1 MFEASDRMNHLKKPK
16 PRGQTLP
23 PHAYN
28 MDFSSSMRSNLSNF
42 NSPQHLDDKIEEDQ
56 EDPNAGIELLERS
69 DITNDEPVVE
79 GKFFK
84 INFKIHADPNK
95 ITHFCYRIS
104 VCTYNLKSTYHQ
116 DLWRLLEMKT
126 ITLDSPYLI
135 LQ

>member
-79 GKFFK
+79 GKLFK
-84 INFKIHADPNK
+84 IDFKIP
-95 ITHFCYRIS
+95 
-104 VCTYNLKSTYHQ
+104 VCFKVFLHLKVRRS
-116 DLWRLLEMKT
+116 R
-126 ITLDSPYLI
+126 P
-135 LQ
+135 

>member
-79 GKFFK
+79 GKVHIF
-84 INFKIHADPNK
+84 
-95 ITHFCYRIS
+95 
-104 VCTYNLKSTYHQ
+104 
-116 DLWRLLEMKT
+116 
-126 ITLDSPYLI
+126 
-135 LQ
+135 

>member
-42 NSPQHLDDKIEEDQ
+42 NSPQHLDEKIEEDQ

-69 DITNDEPVVE
+69 DITNDEPVAE
-79 GKFFK
+79 GKLFK
-84 INFKIHADPNK
+84 INDTCFKVFLHFNSHFFKMRQSRSQPNHK
-95 ITHFCYRIS
+95 GDAKFEIFTS
-104 VCTYNLKSTYHQ
+104 QK
-116 DLWRLLEMKT
+116 
-126 ITLDSPYLI
+126 
-135 LQ
+135 

>member
-79 GKFFK
+79 GKLFN
-84 INFKIHADPNK
+84 INFKIN
-95 ITHFCYRIS
+95 
-104 VCTYNLKSTYHQ
+104 VLKSFYILTVSY
-116 DLWRLLEMKT
+116 LFILKCLEPADF
-126 ITLDSPYLI
+126 LSG
-135 LQ
+135 

>member
-79 GKFFK
+79 GKFYG
-84 INFKIHADPNK
+84 H
-95 ITHFCYRIS
+95 TCYVFS
-104 VCTYNLKSTYHQ
+104 
-116 DLWRLLEMKT
+116 
-126 ITLDSPYLI
+126 SPGI
-135 LQ
+135 QN

>member
-42 NSPQHLDDKIEEDQ
+42 NSPQHLDDKIEEEQ

-79 GKFFK
+79 GKLYSCNNITMTLIQISRLYYFGFFSK
-84 INFKIHADPNK
+84 IN
-95 ITHFCYRIS
+95 
-104 VCTYNLKSTYHQ
+104 HQ
-116 DLWRLLEMKT
+116 MM
-126 ITLDSPYLI
+126 I
-135 LQ
+135 

>member
-1 MFEASDRMNHLKKPK
+1 MKNRSNEIHIRRESPVVEFNNCSLFFFFRSFKARSLQRQCMFEASDRMNHLKKPK

-79 GKFFK
+79 GK
-84 INFKIHADPNK
+84 
-95 ITHFCYRIS
+95 
-104 VCTYNLKSTYHQ
+104 L
-116 DLWRLLEMKT
+116 
-126 ITLDSPYLI
+126 
-135 LQ
+135 

>member
-1 MFEASDRMNHLKKPK
+1 MSTPTFPLSTPVDNSEATWKKATKCNKNYMFQSLFFFRSFKARSLQRQCMFEASDRMNHLKKPK

-79 GKFFK
+79 GK
-84 INFKIHADPNK
+84 
-95 ITHFCYRIS
+95 
-104 VCTYNLKSTYHQ
+104 L
-116 DLWRLLEMKT
+116 
-126 ITLDSPYLI
+126 
-135 LQ
+135 

>member
-1 MFEASDRMNHLKKPK
+1 MFEASDRMNHLKRPK

-79 GKFFK
+79 GKLFK
-84 INFKIHADPNK
+84 INFNLRYF
-95 ITHFCYRIS
+95 HF
-104 VCTYNLKSTYHQ
+104 TLKFV
-116 DLWRLLEMKT
+116 DLFTNSEYIFT
-126 ITLDSPYLI
+126 FNI
-135 LQ
+135 LCK